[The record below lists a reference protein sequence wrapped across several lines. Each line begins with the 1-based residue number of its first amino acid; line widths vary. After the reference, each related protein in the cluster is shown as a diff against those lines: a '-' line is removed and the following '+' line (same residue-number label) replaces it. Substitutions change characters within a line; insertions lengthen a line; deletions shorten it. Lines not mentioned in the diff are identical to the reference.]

1 MGSRAAK
8 LKMGIRFQCPACGAK
23 LNVKTELAGKRGACP
38 KCQAKIQIPASDEA
52 EAVAA
57 AVSPSGAA
65 TNGAAS
71 PVAPAPAPVAS
82 NGMSAAA
89 AAVESKW
96 FVRPPSGGQY
106 GPAAESVL
114 RQWIAEGRI
123 TPDTLIW
130 REGDPEWQPAAA
142 AFSELGNRPVPV
154 TAPVKAERPALSSK
168 TMVSFPTAP
177 IPQDVDELDAA
188 SAATAMLLAKRKRA
202 RSTGLII
209 MGVLV
214 LCVLLLLPI
223 LIYVLTNPGGTPPAG
238 ESTGQ
243 WPSVRSVLSE
253 AQLS

>member
-1 MGSRAAK
+1 LGSRAAR

-23 LNVKTELAGKRGACP
+23 LNVKAELAGKRGACP
-38 KCQAKIQIPASDEA
+38 KCQEKIQIPASDEQ
-52 EAVAA
+52 EVVAA
-57 AVSPSGAA
+57 ASLPAVVA

-71 PVAPAPAPVAS
+71 SPISPAPSPVAS
-82 NGMSAAA
+82 NGAVSAAA
-89 AAVESKW
+89 AESKW

-130 REGDPEWQPAAA
+130 REGDPEWQPASA
-142 AFSELGNRPVPV
+142 AFTELGNRPVPV
-154 TAPVKAERPALSSK
+154 VAPTPVERPALTSK

-177 IPQDVDELDAA
+177 IPKDVDELDAA
-188 SAATAMLLAKRKRA
+188 SAATAMLLARRKRA

-223 LIYVLTNPGGTPPAG
+223 LIYVLTNQGGAPPAG

-243 WPSVRSVLSE
+243 LPGAHWVLPR